1 MHNPLPQGAQ
11 AVELL
16 SPETQHWRAERELA
30 DALSTFQ
37 AQVQPATELTLLAV
51 VEAAKP
57 AFQLGFCFSVRST
70 DEGTAVLLMHRS
82 GAQQSAESEAY
93 DEDFRLSAR
102 LLAGLLGIPVGAL
115 PRPSKAESEKGS
127 DVGAAAAAASP
138 VAVPAQ
144 IAHGG
149 SNRQEADGLLEADP
163 ADDPGLE
170 PLTADQISTLTAML
184 KAMARSD
191 KEAWKSFSIA
201 FRDHFQVP
209 RTART
214 ITDRITQRR
223 HAAFIDRFEQELIN
237 TTLPAAHQGPG
248 SVAPRGALSGSAPTG
263 ALSESEPRGALSGSA
278 PRGALS
284 ESEAI

>member
-1 MHNPLPQGAQ
+1 MDNPLHQGAQ

-115 PRPSKAESEKGS
+115 PRPSKAESTKGS
-127 DVGAAAAAASP
+127 DVGAEAAATP
-138 VAVPAQ
+138 VAVPTQ
-144 IAHGG
+144 IAPGG
-149 SNRQEADGLLEADP
+149 SNKEPADGLLEADP

-223 HAAFIDRFEQELIN
+223 HADFIDRFEQELIN

-248 SVAPRGALSGSAPTG
+248 SVAPRGALSGSAP
-263 ALSESEPRGALSGSA
+263 RGALSGSA
-278 PRGALS
+278 PAGALS

>member
-1 MHNPLPQGAQ
+1 MDNPFPQGAQ

-115 PRPSKAESEKGS
+115 PRPSKAESTKGS
-127 DVGAAAAAASP
+127 DVGAEAAAATP

-144 IAHGG
+144 IAPGG

-248 SVAPRGALSGSAPTG
+248 SVAPRGALSGSK
-263 ALSESEPRGALSGSA
+263 

-284 ESEAI
+284 ESEVI

>member
-1 MHNPLPQGAQ
+1 MDNPLPQGAQ

-16 SPETQHWRAERELA
+16 SPEAQHWRAERELA

-102 LLAGLLGIPVGAL
+102 LLAGLLGIPVGNL
-115 PRPSKAESEKGS
+115 PRPSKAEPAKGS
-127 DVGAAAAAASP
+127 EVGAEAAATP

-144 IAHGG
+144 IAPGG
-149 SNRQEADGLLEADP
+149 SNREEADGLLEADP

-223 HAAFIDRFEQELIN
+223 HADFIDRFEQELIN
-237 TTLPAAHQGPG
+237 TTLPAAHQGPS
-248 SVAPRGALSGSAPTG
+248 SVAPRGALSGS
-263 ALSESEPRGALSGSA
+263 EPRGAFSGSA

>member
-1 MHNPLPQGAQ
+1 MDNPLPQGAQ

-115 PRPSKAESEKGS
+115 PRPSKAESANGS
-127 DVGAAAAAASP
+127 EVGAAVAATP
-138 VAVPAQ
+138 VAVSAQ
-144 IAHGG
+144 IAPGG
-149 SNRQEADGLLEADP
+149 CNGKEADGLLEADP

-223 HAAFIDRFEQELIN
+223 HADFIDRFEQELIN

-248 SVAPRGALSGSAPTG
+248 SVAPAGALSESSPTG
-263 ALSESEPRGALSGSA
+263 ALSESE
-278 PRGALS
+278 
-284 ESEAI
+284 AI

>member
-1 MHNPLPQGAQ
+1 MDNPLPQGAQ

-16 SPETQHWRAERELA
+16 SRETQHWRAERELA

-93 DEDFRLSAR
+93 DEDFLLSAR

-115 PRPSKAESEKGS
+115 PRPSKAESMKGS
-127 DVGAAAAAASP
+127 DVGAEAAATP

-144 IAHGG
+144 IAPGG
-149 SNRQEADGLLEADP
+149 CNEESADGLLELREDGTGLQ
-163 ADDPGLE
+163 PG
-170 PLTADQISTLTAML
+170 DQ
-184 KAMARSD
+184 
-191 KEAWKSFSIA
+191 
-201 FRDHFQVP
+201 
-209 RTART
+209 
-214 ITDRITQRR
+214 
-223 HAAFIDRFEQELIN
+223 AAY
-237 TTLPAAHQGPG
+237 LP
-248 SVAPRGALSGSAPTG
+248 
-263 ALSESEPRGALSGSA
+263 LSEVMCR
-278 PRGALS
+278 R
-284 ESEAI
+284 

>member
-1 MHNPLPQGAQ
+1 MDNPLPQGAQ

-115 PRPSKAESEKGS
+115 PRPSKAESMNGS
-127 DVGAAAAAASP
+127 EVGAAAAATP
-138 VAVPAQ
+138 VAV
-144 IAHGG
+144 
-149 SNRQEADGLLEADP
+149 
-163 ADDPGLE
+163 
-170 PLTADQISTLTAML
+170 
-184 KAMARSD
+184 
-191 KEAWKSFSIA
+191 
-201 FRDHFQVP
+201 
-209 RTART
+209 
-214 ITDRITQRR
+214 
-223 HAAFIDRFEQELIN
+223 
-237 TTLPAAHQGPG
+237 
-248 SVAPRGALSGSAPTG
+248 SA
-263 ALSESEPRGALSGSA
+263 
-278 PRGALS
+278 
-284 ESEAI
+284 

>member
-1 MHNPLPQGAQ
+1 MDNPLPQGAQ

-115 PRPSKAESEKGS
+115 PRPSKAESMNGS
-127 DVGAAAAAASP
+127 EVGAAAAATP
-138 VAVPAQ
+138 VAVSAQ
-144 IAHGG
+144 IAPGG
-149 SNRQEADGLLEADP
+149 CNEEPADGLLEADP

-237 TTLPAAHQGPG
+237 TTLPAAHQGPV
-248 SVAPRGALSGSAPTG
+248 SVAPRGALSGS
-263 ALSESEPRGALSGSA
+263 EPRGALSGSE

>member
-1 MHNPLPQGAQ
+1 MDNPLPQGAQ
-11 AVELL
+11 AVEPL

-57 AFQLGFCFSVRST
+57 AFQLGFFFSVRST

-127 DVGAAAAAASP
+127 DVGAQAAATP

-144 IAHGG
+144 IAPGG

-223 HAAFIDRFEQELIN
+223 HADFIDRFEQELIN

>member
-1 MHNPLPQGAQ
+1 MDNPLHQGAQ

-115 PRPSKAESEKGS
+115 PRPSKAESTKGS
-127 DVGAAAAAASP
+127 DVGAEAAATP
-138 VAVPAQ
+138 VAVPTQ
-144 IAHGG
+144 IAPGG
-149 SNRQEADGLLEADP
+149 SNKEPADGLLEADP

-248 SVAPRGALSGSAPTG
+248 SVAPRGALSGSAP
-263 ALSESEPRGALSGSA
+263 RGALSGSA
-278 PRGALS
+278 PAGALS

>member
-1 MHNPLPQGAQ
+1 MDNPLPQGAQ

-16 SPETQHWRAERELA
+16 SPEAHHWRAEREMA
-30 DALSTFQ
+30 DALSAFQ
-37 AQVQPATELTLLAV
+37 AQVQPATELTLRAV

-57 AFQLGFCFSVRST
+57 AFQRGFCFSVRST

-93 DEDFRLSAR
+93 DADFQLSAR
-102 LLAGLLGIPVGAL
+102 LLAGLLGIPVDAS
-115 PRPSKAESEKGS
+115 PRPSKAESEKCS
-127 DVGAAAAAASP
+127 EVGAAAAATP

-144 IAHGG
+144 AVHAQIAPGG
-149 SNRQEADGLLEADP
+149 SNGEEADGLLEADP
-163 ADDPGLE
+163 ADDPDLE
-170 PLTADQISTLTAML
+170 PLNPEQISTLTAML

-191 KEAWKSFSIA
+191 KEAWKRFSIA

-223 HAAFIDRFEQELIN
+223 HADFIDRFEQELIN

-248 SVAPRGALSGSAPTG
+248 SVAPTG
-263 ALSESEPRGALSGSA
+263 APSESEPTGAPSESA

>member
-1 MHNPLPQGAQ
+1 MDNPLPQGAQ

-37 AQVQPATELTLLAV
+37 AQVQPAAELTLLAV

-115 PRPSKAESEKGS
+115 PRPSKAE
-127 DVGAAAAAASP
+127 
-138 VAVPAQ
+138 
-144 IAHGG
+144 
-149 SNRQEADGLLEADP
+149 
-163 ADDPGLE
+163 
-170 PLTADQISTLTAML
+170 
-184 KAMARSD
+184 
-191 KEAWKSFSIA
+191 
-201 FRDHFQVP
+201 
-209 RTART
+209 
-214 ITDRITQRR
+214 
-223 HAAFIDRFEQELIN
+223 
-237 TTLPAAHQGPG
+237 
-248 SVAPRGALSGSAPTG
+248 
-263 ALSESEPRGALSGSA
+263 
-278 PRGALS
+278 
-284 ESEAI
+284 

>member
-1 MHNPLPQGAQ
+1 MDNPLPQGAQ

-70 DEGTAVLLMHRS
+70 DEGTAVLMMHRS

-115 PRPSKAESEKGS
+115 PRPSKAESTKAS
-127 DVGAAAAAASP
+127 DVGAEAAATS

-144 IAHGG
+144 IAPGG
-149 SNRQEADGLLEADP
+149 CNGKEADGLLEADP

-223 HAAFIDRFEQELIN
+223 HADFIDRFEQELIN
-237 TTLPAAHQGPG
+237 TTLPPAHQGPG
-248 SVAPRGALSGSAPTG
+248 SVAPTGAPSESAPTG
-263 ALSESEPRGALSGSA
+263 ALSESE
-278 PRGALS
+278 
-284 ESEAI
+284 AI

>member
-1 MHNPLPQGAQ
+1 MDNPLHQGAQ

-82 GAQQSAESEAY
+82 GAQQGAESEAY

-127 DVGAAAAAASP
+127 DIGAEAAAPIAE
-138 VAVPAQ
+138 AVPPAPTHS
-144 IAHGG
+144 ASASSSEPAAESSLGG
-149 SNRQEADGLLEADP
+149 CNKEAAGGMREASP
-163 ADDPGLE
+163 ADDPDLE

-223 HAAFIDRFEQELIN
+223 HADFIDRFEQELIN

-248 SVAPRGALSGSAPTG
+248 SVAPAG
-263 ALSESEPRGALSGSA
+263 ALSESA
-278 PRGALS
+278 PAGALS